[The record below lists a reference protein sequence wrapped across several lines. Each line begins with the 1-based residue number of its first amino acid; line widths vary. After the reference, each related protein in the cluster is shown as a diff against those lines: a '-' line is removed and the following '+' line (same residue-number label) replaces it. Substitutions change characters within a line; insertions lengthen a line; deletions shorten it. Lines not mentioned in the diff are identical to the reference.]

1 MIQDD
6 KIIRLFWMIL
16 GRCSLRNWSFVS
28 CCWDAINVKINN
40 SSEEMNRPLEDNTSI
55 RTRFL
60 EAWIHHPL
68 SESHKKWVQLDVF
81 EDILMANKK
90 WSAGYA
96 NKKSCLIQHELH
108 LNYVTTSNNK
118 NGTQSHLDQSMKKVQ
133 EFFLFVLFRQIW
145 SNFWGS

>member
-1 MIQDD
+1 
-6 KIIRLFWMIL
+6 
-16 GRCSLRNWSFVS
+16 
-28 CCWDAINVKINN
+28 
-40 SSEEMNRPLEDNTSI
+40 
-55 RTRFL
+55 
-60 EAWIHHPL
+60 
-68 SESHKKWVQLDVF
+68 
-81 EDILMANKK
+81 MANKK